1 MILADSTF
9 LIDSLRKITSVKK
22 FLQKNPTEI
31 LFTTEINVFELY
43 FGLYSSKI
51 LANSEDLLER
61 RKSKLEELLSK
72 FQVISM
78 GRKEGIKAA
87 KLLGNLVRIGKV
99 IEFRDALVAGIAM
112 ANGITR
118 ILTKNIDHFR
128 GIEGIEVIVY

>member
-22 FLQKNPTEI
+22 FLLKNPTEI
-31 LFTTEINVFELY
+31 LFTTETNVFELY

-61 RKSKLEELLSK
+61 RKAGLEEFLTK

-78 GRKEGIKAA
+78 GRKESIKAA
-87 KLLGNLVRIGKV
+87 KLLGKLVRAGKG
-99 IEFRDALVAGIAM
+99 IDFRDALIAGIAL

-118 ILTKNIDHFR
+118 ILTKNIDHFKR
-128 GIEGIEVIVY
+128 IDGIEVIEY

>member
-118 ILTKNIDHFR
+118 ILTKNIDHFKR
-128 GIEGIEVIVY
+128 IEGIEVIVY

>member
-22 FLQKNPTEI
+22 FLLKNPTEI

-43 FGLYSSKI
+43 FGLYSNKI
-51 LANSEDLLER
+51 LANSEDLLEK
-61 RKSKLEELLSK
+61 RKTKLEELLSK

-87 KLLGNLVRIGKV
+87 KLLGYLVRIGKV

-118 ILTKNIDHFR
+118 ILTKNIDNFKR
-128 GIEGIEVIVY
+128 IDGIEVIEY

>member
-22 FLQKNPTEI
+22 FLLKNPTEI

-51 LANSEDLLER
+51 FANSEDLLEK
-61 RKSKLEELLSK
+61 RKIRLEGLLSK

-78 GRKEGIKAA
+78 GRKESIKAA
-87 KLLGNLVRIGKV
+87 KLLGKLVRIGKA
-99 IEFRDALVAGIAM
+99 IDFRDALIAGIAM

-118 ILTKNIDHFR
+118 ILTKNIDHFK
-128 GIEGIEVIVY
+128 GIEGIEVIEY

>member
-9 LIDSLRKITSVKK
+9 LIDSLRKFTSVKK
-22 FLQKNPTEI
+22 FLHKNPNEI

-61 RKSKLEELLSK
+61 RKIKLEELLSK
-72 FQVISM
+72 FQVISI
-78 GRKEGIKAA
+78 GRKEGIEAA

-99 IEFRDALVAGIAM
+99 IKFRDALVAGIAM
-112 ANGITR
+112 SNGITR
-118 ILTKNIDHFR
+118 ILTKNIDHFKR
-128 GIEGIEVIVY
+128 IDGIEVIEY